1 MQIWINGESRSL
13 DKPVTVKALLGE
25 LGMEN
30 QPVLVELDGK
40 ALHKKE
46 LDTETVAEDARI
58 ELIRIVAGG

>member
-1 MQIWINGESRSL
+1 MQIWINGETRSIE
-13 DKPVTVKALLGE
+13 KPLTVKALLGE

-30 QPVLVELDGK
+30 QPVLVELNGV

-46 LDTETVAEDARI
+46 LDTAEVTEGARI